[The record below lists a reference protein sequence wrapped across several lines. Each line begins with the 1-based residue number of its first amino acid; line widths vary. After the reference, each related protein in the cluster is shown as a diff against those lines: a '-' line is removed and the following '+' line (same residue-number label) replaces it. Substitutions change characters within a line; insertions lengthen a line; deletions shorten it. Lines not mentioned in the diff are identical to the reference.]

1 MANVILEVLFFIVL
15 GMSGMYLALDDSFDY
30 EKTSLAYFPVNIIA
44 YVFTVIVVIL
54 LIKKYK
60 NIYIKRYA
68 VSGESTSKHIDRRI
82 AWLPLGLLVTVTTI
96 LLFGYHHFIDEYLSI
111 QQGLNRLEKIFKFLF
126 SLFLA
131 VGGSVLSIY
140 MYRISK

>member
-1 MANVILEVLFFIVL
+1 MVNVILEILFFVVL
-15 GMSGMYLALDDSFDY
+15 GTSGMYLALDDSFDY
-30 EKTSLAYFPVNIIA
+30 EKASLAYFPVNIIA

-60 NIYIKRYA
+60 NIYIKRCA
-68 VSGESTSKHIDRRI
+68 TSGESASKHIDRRI

-126 SLFLA
+126 SLLLA
-131 VGGSVLSIY
+131 VGGSILSIF